1 MKKALQD
8 AIREAVKPPFRAVD
22 ARVEPD
28 LLAPGA
34 KIRWKDEAF
43 DCVRNAE
50 VVERHENEWSYWVTE
65 GRGKFLINEVHIVA
79 FLEGEAKEDDIGNN
93 RRENAPRAEPLPAPP
108 PAKKA
113 VTADAVIAAY
123 IKTRDAIEAE
133 KKIYDEKV
141 EKLKAVQAKREQ
153 WLTSELDKLKL
164 TSFKKTGVGIAFFK
178 TRTSATMADATEF
191 VKWVRED
198 WEGRNHFLEKRVSK
212 TAVDEAVKDGETPPP
227 GTNYSSTRVVQINK
241 G

>member
-8 AIREAVKPPFRAVD
+8 AIKEAVKPPFRAID
-22 ARVEPD
+22 ARAEPD
-28 LLAPGA
+28 LLVPGT

-43 DCVRNAE
+43 DCVRNAGI
-50 VVERHENEWSYWVTE
+50 VERHENEWSYWVTE
-65 GRGKFLINEVHIVA
+65 GRGKFLVNEVHVVA
-79 FLEGEAKEDDIGNN
+79 IEEGSMGNN
-93 RRENAPRAEPLPAPP
+93 RREGTKAEPAEATP

-113 VTADAVIAAY
+113 VTADAVISAY

-133 KKIYDEKV
+133 KKTYDAKV

-153 WLTSELDKLKL
+153 WLTSELDKLGV

-191 VKWVRED
+191 VKWVKED
-198 WEGRNHFLEKRVSK
+198 WEGRNHFLDKRVSK

-227 GTNYSSTRVVQINK
+227 GTNYSSTRVVQINR

>member
-1 MKKALQD
+1 MEESTEMKEVLKK
-8 AIREAVKPPFRAVD
+8 AIREAVKPPFRAID
-22 ARVEPD
+22 ARAEPD
-28 LLAPGA
+28 LIVPGT

-50 VVERHENEWSYWVTE
+50 IVEKHENEWSYWVTE

-79 FLEGEAKEDDIGNN
+79 IEEEPMGNN
-93 RRENAPRAEPLPAPP
+93 RREGTRAEPTP

-113 VTADAVIAAY
+113 ITADAVISAY

-133 KKIYDEKV
+133 KKIYEEKV

-191 VKWVRED
+191 VKWVKED

-212 TAVDEAVKDGETPPP
+212 TAVDDRIKDGATPPP

>member
-1 MKKALQD
+1 MKKVLMD
-8 AIREAVKPPFRAVD
+8 AITEAVKPPFRAID
-22 ARVEPD
+22 ARSEPG
-28 LLAPGA
+28 LLIPGTN
-34 KIRWKDEAF
+34 IRWKDEAF

-50 VVERHENEWSYWVTE
+50 IVEKHENEWSYWVTE

-79 FLEGEAKEDDIGNN
+79 IKEEEPMGNN
-93 RRENAPRAEPLPAPP
+93 RREGTRAEPTP

-113 VTADAVIAAY
+113 ITADAVISAY

-133 KKIYDEKV
+133 KKIYEEKV

-212 TAVDEAVKDGETPPP
+212 TAVDEAVKDGATPPP

>member
-1 MKKALQD
+1 MWWQLRR
-8 AIREAVKPPFRAVD
+8 IP
-22 ARVEPD
+22 
-28 LLAPGA
+28 
-34 KIRWKDEAF
+34 IW
-43 DCVRNAE
+43 E
-50 VVERHENEWSYWVTE
+50 V
-65 GRGKFLINEVHIVA
+65 
-79 FLEGEAKEDDIGNN
+79 IGG
-93 RRENAPRAEPLPAPP
+93 
-108 PAKKA
+108 KA

-123 IKTRDAIEAE
+123 IKTRDAIDEE
-133 KKIYDEKV
+133 KRIYEEKV

-191 VKWVRED
+191 VKWVKED
-198 WEGRNHFLEKRVSK
+198 WDGRNHFLEKRVSK

-227 GTNYSSTRVVQINK
+227 GTNYSSTRVVQINR

>member
-1 MKKALQD
+1 MKKALMD
-8 AIREAVKPPFRAVD
+8 AITEAVKPPFRIFDHLNEEHLPV
-22 ARVEPD
+22 
-28 LLAPGA
+28 PGT

-50 VVERHENEWSYWVTE
+50 IVEKHENGWAYWVTE
-65 GRGKFLINEVHIVA
+65 GRGKFLINECHVVA
-79 FLEGEAKEDDIGNN
+79 VEEDTDMGSN
-93 RRENAPRAEPLPAPP
+93 RRENAPRAE

-123 IKTRDAIEAE
+123 IKTRDAIDEE
-133 KKIYDEKV
+133 KRIYEEKV

-191 VKWVRED
+191 VKWVKED
-198 WEGRNHFLEKRVSK
+198 WDGRNHFLEKRVSK

-227 GTNYSSTRVVQINK
+227 GTNYSSTRVVQINR